1 MKEAESEK
9 YNSLQKHVT
18 EYQKAGE
25 NFMASSMIHLAII
38 RCIIVKTEFNNLDRL
53 RLGVILPDGAVS
65 GNSHLKKM
73 ICEQTSMTLNF
84 TGKNT
89 GNK

>member
-53 RLGVILPDGAVS
+53 RLGVILDVYKRQ
-65 GNSHLKKM
+65 LYDILDIKK
-73 ICEQTSMTLNF
+73 ETSNPIEP
-84 TGKNT
+84 
-89 GNK
+89 

>member
-25 NFMASSMIHLAII
+25 NFMASSMIHDVNTMVYAGK
-38 RCIIVKTEFNNLDRL
+38 RQSRYTRKGSREGTEELVQESNRY
-53 RLGVILPDGAVS
+53 S
-65 GNSHLKKM
+65 
-73 ICEQTSMTLNF
+73 
-84 TGKNT
+84 
-89 GNK
+89 